1 MPTNDAMVILLMG
14 VAGVG
19 KTVVGSALA
28 EQLGWVFLDADDEHS
43 PVNVQKMQASISLTD
58 TDRTEWLKAVR
69 DRVAQHVGR
78 GESVVLACSAL
89 KQAYRDYLS
98 DVDARTEIVFLH
110 ASESVV
116 GRRLRQRRGHFAG
129 PGLLPGQLR
138 DLEAP
143 ADAIAVDASVPID
156 GVVRRIR
163 EALGV

>member
-1 MPTNDAMVILLMG
+1 MPTNDPMVILLMG

-28 EQLGWVFLDADDEHS
+28 DRLGWVFLDADDEHS
-43 PVNVQKMQASISLTD
+43 MDNVQKMHASVSLTD
-58 TDRTEWLKAVR
+58 ADRADWLTGVR
-69 DRVAQHVGR
+69 DRVAYHVGR

-98 DVDARTEIVFLH
+98 DVEARTEIVYLH

-116 GRRLRQRRGHFAG
+116 GRRLRERRGHFAG
-129 PGLLPGQLR
+129 PGLLPGQML

-143 ADAIAVDASVPID
+143 ADGLAIDATVPID
-156 GVVRRIR
+156 EVVRRIR
-163 EALGV
+163 AALGV